1 MLRSRGVKGGERPGD
16 YGDQAS
22 STRKDTSVAEETRPT
37 NPGREATEGES
48 EVLVR
53 EVESIQS
60 RAGSKISCWGPCPW
74 GVYRINAP
82 QEILINENVSHQ
94 RRPLHPGP
102 LQQER
107 SSPQPVPG
115 GGPVSLSQ
123 LLWAPENKTLHCT
136 CLTFLFLQAEQLPAP
151 L

>member
-1 MLRSRGVKGGERPGD
+1 M
-16 YGDQAS
+16 
-22 STRKDTSVAEETRPT
+22 
-37 NPGREATEGES
+37 EGES
-48 EVLVR
+48 EVFVR

-60 RAGSKISCWGPCPW
+60 RVGSKISCRGPCPW

-82 QEILINENVSHQ
+82 QEILINENVSH
-94 RRPLHPGP
+94 RSALLHTGP

-123 LLWAPENKTLHCT
+123 LLWAPENKTLYCA